1 MNKIYKVVWNKTKN
15 CYVVANELA
24 KGHTRGNGSRSLGRQ
39 TVRVLGAL
47 LVSAYL
53 VGGYGVQSVWA
64 DEAGVAG

>member
-39 TVRVLGAL
+39 EVLMPQPGETIRRQEAL
-47 LVSAYL
+47 MLQP
-53 VGGYGVQSVWA
+53 G
-64 DEAGVAG
+64 D